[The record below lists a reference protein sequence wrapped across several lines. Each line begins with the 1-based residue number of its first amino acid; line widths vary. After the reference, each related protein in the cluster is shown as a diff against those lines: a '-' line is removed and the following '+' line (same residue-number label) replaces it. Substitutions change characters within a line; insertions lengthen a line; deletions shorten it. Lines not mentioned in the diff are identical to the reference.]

1 MRQSARGTAE
11 GLYECFEKAMN
22 YMGIEDSWKA
32 KMIGLG
38 CDGMSV
44 NLG

>member
-1 MRQSARGTAE
+1 MT
-11 GLYECFEKAMN
+11 

-38 CDGMSV
+38 CNGMEVKSMAC
-44 NLG
+44 